1 MSTSIERDYQAQGY
15 AFPIDILSQ
24 REAREARAAFEAA
37 EEEAKR
43 DEEKR
48 EALSRHCSWV
58 LPFADALTRHP
69 AVLDAVSVVLGP
81 NLMVWGSE
89 FFVKEPRTPDFV
101 SWHQDLHYWG
111 LAADEEVTVW
121 LALSPATP
129 ESGCMRF
136 LPGSHTQLVAHR
148 DTFAKDNMLSRGQEV
163 AVEVNEAQ
171 TMDVVLQPGQASL
184 HHGRLFH
191 ASHPNRSADR
201 RIGFAVRYITPQ
213 MRQSDGSRTGVSLV
227 KGMDTHGHFELVPP
241 PKAGFAAQDMAR
253 HRRLCN
259 VANAILYQGAAQGRP

>member
-1 MSTSIERDYQAQGY
+1 MSTIERDFQTQGY
-15 AFPIDILSQ
+15 AFPIDILSP
-24 REAREARAAFEAA
+24 REAREARAAFETA
-37 EEEAKR
+37 EHRATR
-43 DEEKR
+43 DDEKR
-48 EALSRHCSWV
+48 EALGRHCSWV
-58 LPFADALTRHP
+58 LPFADALMRHP
-69 AVLDAVSVVLGP
+69 AVLDAVTAVLGP
-81 NLMVWGSE
+81 NLLVWGSE
-89 FFVKEPRTPDFV
+89 FFVKEPGTPDFV

-136 LPGSHTQLVAHR
+136 LPGSHTQRVAHR

-163 AVEVNEAQ
+163 DVEVDDLQAV
-171 TMDVVLQPGQASL
+171 DVVLQPGQASL

-213 MRQSDGSRTGVSLV
+213 MRQSDGSRAGVSLV
-227 KGMDTHGHFELVPP
+227 KGADTHGHFELVPS
-241 PKAGFAAQDMAR
+241 PKAEFAEHDMAR
-253 HRRLCN
+253 RRRLCN
-259 VANAILYQGAAQGRP
+259 LANATLYPSGAQGRP